1 MAALDF
7 LSGGGEMGSL
17 IRAFDWTKTPLGPPA
32 KWPQSLKT
40 MVRTMLTTRHPV
52 FIFWGTQSISL
63 YNDAYRA
70 TLPPDRHPWALGR
83 PGREVWEEIWDVIGP
98 QIAQVL
104 SGGDATWNE
113 NQKLWLTRNGQK
125 VETYW
130 TYSYGPIGDD
140 NAPNGVGGVLVLVS
154 ETTEQVQAEIR
165 YHELNSHLEQEVER
179 RGRDRDRIWAH
190 SRDLLVI
197 LDPSGI
203 IKDVNPICLQM
214 LGFTPE
220 EMVGRNCVDFLHPE
234 DVRKTK
240 DTLLIAASQ
249 QLDSFE
255 NRYLHK
261 NGSTVCLSWVAF
273 PQDDLI
279 YAAARNVTRERE
291 AAEALVRAETAL
303 RQSQKM
309 EAVGQ
314 LTGGIAHDFN
324 NLLTGISGSL
334 EVMSVRIAQGR
345 PNEIDR
351 YVLAAQGAAKR
362 AAALTHRLLAF
373 SRRQTLDPKPV
384 NVNRIITNMFEL
396 LRRTISLDVYIE
408 VVGAADLWTTIV
420 DPGQLEN
427 SLLNLCINAR
437 DAMPDGGRITIETGN
452 KWIDTR
458 TAQSI
463 DLPPGQYVSLCV
475 TDSGIGMDS
484 DTIARA
490 FDPFFTTK
498 PIGVGTGLGLSMV
511 YGFVRQS
518 GGQVRIY
525 SELGRGT
532 TVCMYFPR
540 HHGLAVGDEDEDS
553 MCKEVPIVATNK
565 TVLLVDDEPVIRM
578 LVVEML
584 TDAGFNVLEAGDGAE
599 AIKTLQSDVAIDLLV
614 TDVGLPGQLN
624 GRQVADAARGVR
636 PELKVVFITGY
647 AENAVVGNGHLDP
660 GMEIVTKPFDIAVL
674 LAKVQELLNKG

>member
-1 MAALDF
+1 MATLDF
-7 LSGGGEMGSL
+7 LAGGGEMGSL
-17 IRAFDWTKTPLGPPA
+17 IRAFDWSKTPLGPPA

-52 FIFWGTQSISL
+52 FIFWGDESISL

-70 TLPPDRHPWALGR
+70 TFPPDRHPWALGR
-83 PGREVWEEIWDVIGP
+83 RGDEVWAEIWDVLHP
-98 QIAQVL
+98 QITQVL
-104 SGGDATWNE
+104 AGGEPTWFE
-113 NQKLWLTRNGQK
+113 NQPLWVIRNGEK

-130 TYSYGPIGDD
+130 TYSYGPISDD
-140 NAPNGVGGVLVLVS
+140 AAPNGVGGVLVLVT
-154 ETTEQVQAEIR
+154 ETTEQLQAERR
-165 YHELNSHLEQEVER
+165 YHALNQHLEQEVR
-179 RGRDRDRIWAH
+179 RRSQDRDRVWAT
-190 SRDLLVI
+190 SQDLLVVI
-197 LDPSGI
+197 TKEGLML
-203 IKDVNPICLQM
+203 DVNPICESM
-214 LGFTPE
+214 LGFKQD
-220 EMVGRNCVDFLHPE
+220 EMINHSCLPFLHPE
-234 DVRKTK
+234 DVAKTI
-240 DTLLIAASQ
+240 DIMLFAADQ
-249 QLDSFE
+249 QVSSFE
-255 NRYLHK
+255 NRFIHK
-261 NGSTVCLSWVAF
+261 DGRMVCLSWIAA
-273 PQDDLI
+273 PESGLI
-279 YAAARNVTRERE
+279 YASGRDVSKERE
-291 AAEALVRAETAL
+291 NAEALIRAETAL

-334 EVMSVRIAQGR
+334 EVMQLRITQGR
-345 PNEIDR
+345 PNDIER

-373 SRRQTLDPKPV
+373 SRRQTLDPKPA
-384 NVNRIITNMFEL
+384 NVNRIISNMYEL

-452 KWIDTR
+452 KWIDSR

-463 DLPPGQYVSLCV
+463 DLAPGQYVSLCV
-475 TDSGIGMDS
+475 TDTGTGMTAE
-484 DTIARA
+484 TIARA
-490 FDPFFTTK
+490 FDPFYTTK

-525 SELGRGT
+525 SELGQGT

-540 HHGLAVGDEDEDS
+540 HHGVAVGDEENDS
-553 MCKEVPIVATNK
+553 MIKDIPMVETNK

-584 TDAGFNVLEAGDGAE
+584 SDAGLNVLEAGDGAE
-599 AIKTLQSDVAIDLLV
+599 AIKILDSDARIDLLV

-624 GRQVADAARGVR
+624 GRQVADAARRVR
-636 PELKVVFITGY
+636 PDLKVIFITGY
-647 AENAVVGNGHLDP
+647 AENAVIGNGHLDA
-660 GMEIVTKPFDIAVL
+660 GMEIVTKPFDITML
-674 LAKVQELLNKG
+674 LNKVQEMVR